1 MSARATEPPPVP
13 ALPPILVALIVTV
26 CFILYSWLV
35 AKKKKTRTIGVM
47 GAMPPEI
54 AMLKKHVNDVEEIV
68 VNPTLTIYKG
78 TLHGNQVVFAS
89 AGVGT
94 VFAATTATSMITLFN
109 IDALVF
115 TGVAGGLQK
124 EQKVG
129 DIVIGKDCVNY
140 DMDVTK
146 FVPFPGCKFERGQI
160 PFVPDHWK
168 REYAADPTM
177 LALARSASL
186 PKTFTGTRREGRIV
200 TGSVFVTVP
209 EKQRLV
215 KELSHWN
222 MGVCEAVEMECA
234 AVAQVCKAF
243 DKPFLGLR
251 ALSDVMQGDANDDFN
266 AFTQTAADN
275 LWPMVSSIIKHYSKT
290 KQ

>member
-1 MSARATEPPPVP
+1 MDKNLGETTKKPSFLPFPERGFLVERLQIMGRRPMSARATRASSSPGIATHPSEVM
-13 ALPPILVALIVTV
+13 IVTV

-94 VFAATTATSMITLFN
+94 VFAATTATSMVTLFN

-146 FVPFPGCKFERGQI
+146 FVPFPDCKFERGQI

-168 REYAADPTM
+168 REYAADP
-177 LALARSASL
+177 RCSHS
-186 PKTFTGTRREGRIV
+186 P
-200 TGSVFVTVP
+200 VP
-209 EKQRLV
+209 LHCR
-215 KELSHWN
+215 
-222 MGVCEAVEMECA
+222 
-234 AVAQVCKAF
+234 
-243 DKPFLGLR
+243 KPLR
-251 ALSDVMQGDANDDFN
+251 ALGAKGAS
-266 AFTQTAADN
+266 
-275 LWPMVSSIIKHYSKT
+275 
-290 KQ
+290 